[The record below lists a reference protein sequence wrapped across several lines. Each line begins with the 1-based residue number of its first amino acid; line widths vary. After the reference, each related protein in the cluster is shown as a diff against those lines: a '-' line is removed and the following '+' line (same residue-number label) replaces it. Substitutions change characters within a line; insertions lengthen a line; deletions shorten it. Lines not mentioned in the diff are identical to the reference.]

1 MEDKDAFKINISL
14 LQTFHLVAKYGSF
27 SAAARALN
35 ISYQSAANH
44 VRRLE
49 QLYGSKLIET
59 ERGSRQVTL
68 SAKGKALYASLSGE
82 LDNILSR
89 IALLLHNERS
99 MLRVGVPQALF
110 HHFFPSILRD
120 FKQQAASMEL
130 AFYERDTTLEKM
142 MLDGL
147 LDAAVSE
154 RFFGQDAITQH
165 ALGEYKLCIIYPR
178 LWFPAG
184 ETSPTI
190 DQFSEREMITYE
202 PGQTIRARS
211 TDALTHH
218 FGHPPRIA
226 LSTSGSTSIVQ
237 LVGVGL
243 GYSVVPQWLVPSSD
257 PHIGQIVMD
266 DIPPISVYFAHT
278 TLLSSN
284 AFVHQLH
291 EICARVMGSQLEAET
306 KITTIFRH

>member
-1 MEDKDAFKINISL
+1 MEEKDAFKINISL
-14 LQTFHLVAKYGSF
+14 LQTFHLVAKHGSF
-27 SAAARALN
+27 SAASRALS

-59 ERGSRQVTL
+59 DRGSRQVTL
-68 SAKGKALYASLSGE
+68 SPKGKALYASLSGE

-99 MLRVGVPQALF
+99 MLRIGVPQALF

-120 FKQQAASMEL
+120 FKQQASSMEL

-142 MLDGL
+142 MLEGL

-165 ALGEYKLCIIYPR
+165 ALGEYKLCLIYPR
-178 LWFPAG
+178 LWFPSS
-184 ETSPTI
+184 EPLPTI
-190 DQFSEREMITYE
+190 TQFAEREMITYE
-202 PGQTIRARS
+202 PGQTIRVRS
-211 TDALTHH
+211 TESLAHH
-218 FGHPPRIA
+218 FGKVPKIS
-226 LSTSGSTSIVQ
+226 LTTSGSTSIVQ

-243 GYSVVPQWLVPSSD
+243 GYSIVPQWLVSAGD
-257 PHIGQIVMD
+257 PHIAQIVMD
-266 DIPPISVYFAHT
+266 DIPPVSVYFAHT

-291 EICARVMGSQLEAET
+291 ETCGRIMGGQLSAAS
-306 KITTIFRH
+306 KLTTR